1 MSWETRRGCGPYYT
15 RSRTIKGRVFREYI
29 GGGAVGH
36 KAAAEDELARQHR
49 THKAQ
54 QLKAERSRLQSLED
68 RTKSLEALCAAA
80 LKLELKE
87 YGYQLRR
94 GEWRRQRSG

>member
-49 THKAQ
+49 RQ
-54 QLKAERSRLQSLED
+54 QALKIKAEQLRLQSLED

>member
-1 MSWETRRGCGPYYT
+1 M
-15 RSRTIKGRVFREYI
+15 KGRVFREYI